1 MEALYANSYRKIK
14 SRKKSPSVKKTKQN
28 KKKKRPERRK
38 KELHFV
44 KERKQILPKATKALG
59 LAIRLRKSR
68 DLLKIRSVRI
78 SLEKVA

>member
-14 SRKKSPSVKKTKQN
+14 SRKKSPWVTKTKQN
-28 KKKKRPERRK
+28 KKTAQRRK

-44 KERKQILPKATKALG
+44 KERKQILPEATKALS
-59 LAIRLRKSR
+59 LAKRLRKSR

-78 SLEKVA
+78 SLQKVA